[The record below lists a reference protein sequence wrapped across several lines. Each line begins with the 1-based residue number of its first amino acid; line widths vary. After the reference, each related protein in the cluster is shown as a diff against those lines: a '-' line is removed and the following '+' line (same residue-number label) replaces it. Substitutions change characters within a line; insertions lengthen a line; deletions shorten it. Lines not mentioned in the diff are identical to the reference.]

1 LACQANLALKTLYEQ
16 IEKGELVAPWSVI
29 DGLVLFQKRIYIP
42 PACSLFHTI
51 LEVVHAMGHEGVQKM
66 SHRFRKD
73 FHTPQSK
80 RVVQDF
86 IKSCS
91 TCQRNKTDHLHP
103 AGLLLPLPVPAQ
115 VWSDISIDFV
125 EGLPK
130 VGDKSVL
137 TVVDRLSK
145 YAHFIL
151 LAHPYTAE
159 MVARV
164 FFTEIVRLHGI
175 PTSIVSDRDPVFTSA
190 YWQALFRAI
199 GSKLHMS
206 SAFHPQSDGQT
217 EAVNKTIGM
226 YLRCMTGA
234 HPRNW
239 ITWLPWAE
247 FVYNSSFHTTLK
259 ETPLKLVYGWDPP
272 TFRSY
277 DIGEIRVAA
286 VAQSMAERDEFI
298 EDVRL
303 RLEQAQQYA
312 KLQYD
317 KSHRELVLQVE
328 DWVWVKLCHRPI
340 ASVAHQPRG
349 KPAPCFFR
357 PYKIVDKI
365 NEVAYKLDLP
375 SSARIHNVFHAGL
388 LKKFIGLPPDEPPAL
403 PPMNTWRGNTHT

>member
-1 LACQANLALKTLYEQ
+1 
-16 IEKGELVAPWSVI
+16 LVAPWSVI

-175 PTSIVSDRDPVFTSA
+175 STSIVSDRDPVFT
-190 YWQALFRAI
+190 LHI
-199 GSKLHMS
+199 GRLCSVPLVPNCICPLRSTHNQMVRQK
-206 SAFHPQSDGQT
+206 QSIKQLGCT
-217 EAVNKTIGM
+217 FAV
-226 YLRCMTGA
+226 
-234 HPRNW
+234 
-239 ITWLPWAE
+239 
-247 FVYNSSFHTTLK
+247 
-259 ETPLKLVYGWDPP
+259 
-272 TFRSY
+272 
-277 DIGEIRVAA
+277 
-286 VAQSMAERDEFI
+286 
-298 EDVRL
+298 
-303 RLEQAQQYA
+303 
-312 KLQYD
+312 
-317 KSHRELVLQVE
+317 
-328 DWVWVKLCHRPI
+328 
-340 ASVAHQPRG
+340 
-349 KPAPCFFR
+349 
-357 PYKIVDKI
+357 
-365 NEVAYKLDLP
+365 
-375 SSARIHNVFHAGL
+375 
-388 LKKFIGLPPDEPPAL
+388 
-403 PPMNTWRGNTHT
+403 